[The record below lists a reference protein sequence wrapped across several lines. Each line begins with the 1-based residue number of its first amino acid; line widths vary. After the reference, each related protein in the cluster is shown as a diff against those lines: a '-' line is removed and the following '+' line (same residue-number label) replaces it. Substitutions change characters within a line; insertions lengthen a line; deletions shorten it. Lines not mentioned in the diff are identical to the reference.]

1 MKQGNE
7 EEEKKEILDRT
18 AVTSTQHRSSFPPT
32 FNTTVTIFGFLDRS
46 EVGCW
51 NSSNRHFAQ
60 NQFCEIMQ
68 KNAWTCVGHTYY
80 TVEIDYCQNKCT
92 KGKKISIH
100 SNSSSSMI
108 RFYIFFE
115 DIGTQSQFLFLI
127 NNNISTTEDCCY
139 WWKIQ
144 QRTPVDFIVA
154 DCNSASNCN
163 MKCSSYHDL
172 WTGKKWSEKKKKMPK
187 SSVVAYFFRN
197 CWFS

>member
-1 MKQGNE
+1 M
-7 EEEKKEILDRT
+7 
-18 AVTSTQHRSSFPPT
+18 TSTQHRSSFPPT

-80 TVEIDYCQNKCT
+80 TVEIDYCQNKCN
-92 KGKKISIH
+92 KGKKSALQLFL
-100 SNSSSSMI
+100 SNDQVN
-108 RFYIFFE
+108 IFFG

-154 DCNSASNCN
+154 DCTQQATAIWNVLALSWFMNWE
-163 MKCSSYHDL
+163 KV
-172 WTGKKWSEKKKKMPK
+172 KWEKEKNAKILRCLL
-187 SSVVAYFFRN
+187 FLN
-197 CWFS
+197 CWFLYAATW

>member
-1 MKQGNE
+1 
-7 EEEKKEILDRT
+7 
-18 AVTSTQHRSSFPPT
+18 
-32 FNTTVTIFGFLDRS
+32 
-46 EVGCW
+46 
-51 NSSNRHFAQ
+51 
-60 NQFCEIMQ
+60 MQ

-108 RFYIFFE
+108 RFTSFWRYWHSI
-115 DIGTQSQFLFLI
+115 SVLVFLI

-172 WTGKKWSEKKKKMPK
+172 WTGKKWSEKKKKCQNPPLLPTF
-187 SSVVAYFFRN
+187 SWNVDFRRLQLDNIVSWQNAIFPIRFLPSHVALVIFTLM
-197 CWFS
+197 

>member
-7 EEEKKEILDRT
+7 EGKKEILDRT

-92 KGKKISIH
+92 KGKKKSASIPTLPHQWSGLHLFWRYWHSISVLVSDKQQH
-100 SNSSSSMI
+100 
-108 RFYIFFE
+108 FYY
-115 DIGTQSQFLFLI
+115 GRLLLLM
-127 NNNISTTEDCCY
+127 
-139 WWKIQ
+139 K
-144 QRTPVDFIVA
+144 
-154 DCNSASNCN
+154 NSAKNSRWFHC
-163 MKCSSYHDL
+163 
-172 WTGKKWSEKKKKMPK
+172 
-187 SSVVAYFFRN
+187 
-197 CWFS
+197 CWLQLSKQLQYEMF